1 VAGRQG
7 GSRPETGKPKRM
19 IDLRIAMVCMHSV
32 LDDMDGNMGRIARF
46 VETAAREGAHMI
58 CFPEAAVTGYAL
70 KEPEK
75 YCSVQDTRLIMDRL
89 IQMGRDVKMVLI
101 VGLVENSGEGK
112 PYIAQLITGP
122 EGLIGIHRKTHLSP
136 TESEIYGA
144 GDTLGVFVY
153 GGWCFG
159 LQLCY
164 EAHFPE
170 ISTKMALSGA
180 DLLLIPHASPRGD
193 PAEKFESWMRHLPAR
208 AFDNGVFITAVNPV
222 GENGGGLSFPGVS
235 LVLGPD
241 GRLIRGFH
249 GKEEKVLFAVLKG
262 ETLKSIRQHRM
273 KYFLPKRRPGLY
285 R

>member
-1 VAGRQG
+1 
-7 GSRPETGKPKRM
+7 M
-19 IDLRIAMVCMHSV
+19 IDLKIAMVCMHSV
-32 LDDMDGNMGRIARF
+32 LGDMDGNLGRIAQF
-46 VETAAREGAHMI
+46 METAAREGAHMI
-58 CFPEAAVTGYAL
+58 CFPETAATGYAL

-75 YCSVQDTRLIMDRL
+75 YCSAQDTARIMDRL
-89 IQMGRDVKMVLI
+89 IQMGRDMKMVLI
-101 VGLVENSGEGK
+101 VGLIENSGGNP

-144 GDTLGVFVY
+144 GGTLGVFVY

-180 DLLLIPHASPRGD
+180 DLLLMPHASPRSD

-208 AFDNGVFITAVNPV
+208 AFDNGVFVAACNPV
-222 GENGGGLSFPGVS
+222 GENGGGLSFPGVA

-241 GRLIRGFH
+241 GRLIKRFQ

-262 ETLKSIRQHRM
+262 EALTNIRQHRM
-273 KYFLPKRRPGLY
+273 KYFLSKRRPELY
-285 R
+285 G

>member
-1 VAGRQG
+1 
-7 GSRPETGKPKRM
+7 M
-19 IDLRIAMVCMHSV
+19 IDLKIAMVCMHSV
-32 LDDMDGNMGRIARF
+32 LGDMNGNLGRIAQF
-46 VETAAREGAHMI
+46 VETVAREGAHMI
-58 CFPEAAVTGYAL
+58 CFPETAATGYAL

-75 YCSVQDTRLIMDRL
+75 YCSAQDTRLIVDRL
-89 IQMGRDVKMVLI
+89 IQMGRDMKMVLV
-101 VGLVENSGEGK
+101 VGLIENSGGTP

-122 EGLIGIHRKTHLSP
+122 EGLIGIYRKTHLSP

-144 GDTLGVFVY
+144 GETLGVFVY
-153 GGWCFG
+153 GSWCFG

-180 DLLLIPHASPRGD
+180 DLLLIPHASPRSD

-208 AFDNGVFITAVNPV
+208 AFDNGVFVAAVNPV
-222 GENGGGLSFPGVS
+222 GGNGGGLAFPGVA

-241 GRLIRGFH
+241 GRLMKGFQ

-273 KYFLPKRRPGLY
+273 KYFLPKRRPELY

>member
-1 VAGRQG
+1 
-7 GSRPETGKPKRM
+7 M
-19 IDLRIAMVCMHSV
+19 IDLKIAIVCMHSV
-32 LDDMDGNMGRIARF
+32 LGDMDGNLGRIARF

-58 CFPEAAVTGYAL
+58 CFPETAATGYAL

-75 YCSVQDTRLIMDRL
+75 YCSAQDTVHMVDRL
-89 IQMGRDVKMVLI
+89 IQMGRDMKMVLM
-101 VGLVENSGEGK
+101 VGLVENSGGKK

-122 EGLIGIHRKTHLSP
+122 EGFMGIYRKTHLSP

-144 GDTLGVFVY
+144 GETLGVFDY
-153 GGWCFG
+153 KGWCFG

-180 DLLLIPHASPRGD
+180 DLLLIPHASPRSD
-193 PAEKFESWMRHLPAR
+193 PVEKFESWMRHLPAR
-208 AFDNGVFITAVNPV
+208 AFDNGVFVAACNPV
-222 GENGGGLSFPGVS
+222 GGNGGGLSFPGVA

-241 GRLIRGFH
+241 GRLMAEYQ
-249 GKEEKVLFAVLKG
+249 GKEENVLFVVLKG
-262 ETLKSIRQHRM
+262 ETLTTIRQHRM
-273 KYFLPKRRPGLY
+273 KYFLPKRRPALY